1 MREVLSTFQNG
12 AKRMVGEQLE
22 IRLYLDEDVSSSLAD
37 ALRKRG
43 YDAISTIEAGNIG
56 LSDEQQLAFAS
67 AEGRAILTFN
77 ISDFADLFTKW
88 QALEKEHFGIIVSQQ
103 FSKQEIGELL
113 RRVLHFLDRFT
124 ADEVYDGFM
133 YLSA

>member
-67 AEGRAILTFN
+67 DRPILQIGRA
-77 ISDFADLFTKW
+77 
-88 QALEKEHFGIIVSQQ
+88 HV
-103 FSKQEIGELL
+103 
-113 RRVLHFLDRFT
+113 
-124 ADEVYDGFM
+124 
-133 YLSA
+133 